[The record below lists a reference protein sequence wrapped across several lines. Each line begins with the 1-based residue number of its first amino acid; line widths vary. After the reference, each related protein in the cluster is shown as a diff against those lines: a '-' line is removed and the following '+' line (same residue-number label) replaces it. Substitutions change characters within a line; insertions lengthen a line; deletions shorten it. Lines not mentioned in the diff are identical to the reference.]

1 MASRPALRPLRPAS
15 RPEAC
20 LEPASRPPR
29 PTSKPPRPASE
40 ACLILAQSSLF
51 LQFALLRGLPASS
64 WSLFFVAIY
73 IASSHA
79 CVCLPVCLHVCVSA
93 SLFVPLSV
101 SLCLYVCL
109 LSVSI
114 MPASLISL
122 RTSCGLKFCLPTDTL
137 SAHPWDSNN
146 SIICPHPT

>member
-20 LEPASRPPR
+20 LEACLE
-29 PTSKPPRPASE
+29 ASE
-40 ACLILAQSSLF
+40 AYLKASAACIGGLPHTGTVSLF